1 MILEKRRN
9 DFKTEGEYI
18 SKILNRNIY
27 EEFYNQMKKELK
39 NLVINLSEGNE
50 NSFDQVTATFPG
62 CDDLN
67 EKLDIAAENCT
78 NKTPSDTIRC
88 QSIAIQV
95 SASFEK
101 LLFTIDKCH
110 SEICKKVYPKEREKA
125 EEFSNFCVE
134 MINLFFKRIQMKKES
149 DRSRSLP
156 QFVALF
162 LNDISYGLAFIT
174 ARNLNYTGNNM
185 YSSHDKKIIT
195 NDKSYNHVQIQRL
208 RLKVYKSFVNDQKKE
223 IDLFL
228 GIEEVDQISKLEK
241 AFKRVSMFLTR
252 LGNVLK
258 PIMLPSDLL
267 NLKLILLN
275 HIQGLGWNFI
285 KNLSDIDED
294 ELGPLKKYC
303 NDLINLDSKIIPDL
317 DQLGVIKNLLK
328 YSKKLEIVA
337 KILDQSLIEIINC
350 YHRDEYANS
359 GFRDEELCELVEAIF
374 AASSLRNEFIK
385 ELNLTG
391 NDEGYF

>member
-1 MILEKRRN
+1 MILEKRKN

-27 EEFYNQMKKELK
+27 EEFYNQLKKELR

-50 NSFDQVTATFPG
+50 SSFDQVTATFPG

-67 EKLDIAAENCT
+67 EKLDITADNYNKNNTKDT
-78 NKTPSDTIRC
+78 NRS
-88 QSIAIQV
+88 QSITIQV

-110 SEICKKVYPKEREKA
+110 SEICKKVYPKEAEKREK
-125 EEFSNFCVE
+125 FSNFCVE
-134 MINLFFKRIQMKKES
+134 MINLFFKRIQMKKET
-149 DRSRSLP
+149 DRSHSLP

-174 ARNLNYTGNNM
+174 AHNLKC
-185 YSSHDKKIIT
+185 SHDKKIINT
-195 NDKSYNHVQIQRL
+195 NDKDNDNSYNQIQIL

-228 GIEEVDQISKLEK
+228 GIEEVNQISKLEK

-317 DQLGVIKNLLK
+317 DQLRVIKNLLK
-328 YSKKLEIVA
+328 YSKKLEMVER
-337 KILDQSLIEIINC
+337 ILDQSLIEIINC
-350 YHRDEYANS
+350 YHREEYANS
-359 GFRDEELCELVEAIF
+359 GFADEELCELIEAIF

-391 NDEGYF
+391 NSEGYF